1 MYQKKCTTFTL
12 ELSAPFQ
19 KTAIREAMTQ
29 IQDDVSN
36 CLRFTEYD
44 SRTDMGEDF
53 INISPTEEG

>member
-1 MYQKKCTTFTL
+1 
-12 ELSAPFQ
+12 
-19 KTAIREAMTQ
+19 MTQ